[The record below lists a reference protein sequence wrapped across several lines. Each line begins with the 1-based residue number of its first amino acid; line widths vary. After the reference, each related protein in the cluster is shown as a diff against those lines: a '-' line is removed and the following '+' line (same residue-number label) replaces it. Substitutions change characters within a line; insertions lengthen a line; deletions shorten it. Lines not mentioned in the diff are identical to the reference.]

1 MKLKGSIYKYIVTVI
16 FNSGVKEEILCT
28 GYDLKTFEFTGSQY
42 IDYLINPDQV
52 SAFFVKENS
61 FYDET
66 A

>member
-1 MKLKGSIYKYIVTVI
+1 MLKGSKYKYIVTVI
-16 FNSGVKEEILCT
+16 FNNGVKEEILCK
-28 GYDLKTFEFTGSQY
+28 GYDLKTFEFEDPQY
-42 IDYLINPDQV
+42 VDYLIEPDQV